1 MQMAQYRYPFLLLQT
16 LEKQHSLGTEEVS
29 LYLLQIL
36 IISFLNL
43 NTPSRLDN
51 SVTGMDASGSDRDF
65 TPQLSGRCPSQSFSP
80 IRAFAFYL

>member
-1 MQMAQYRYPFLLLQT
+1 MQMAYPFLLLQT
-16 LEKQHSLGTEEVS
+16 SEKQHSLGTEEVS

-65 TPQLSGRCPSQSFSP
+65 TPQLSGQCPSQSFSQ
-80 IRAFAFYL
+80 IRAFVFYL